1 MGIRRGS
8 FESVSPTTAVAKPVL
23 SSSKRSTFRPDIG
36 RNLRTG
42 ALALDAWSDA
52 FGKMAQTSKAMKGKI
67 DANKQAMYKTAADSD
82 ATTAALENF
91 ESETLSASK
100 QAMNRAAQEKDAA
113 ATAYSNYINAI
124 MDGGMKADSNVESE
138 LRGKLETATKRASMA
153 KTAYDNN
160 VEIHDRLQKAAESSA
175 RRRDV
180 AKGLGLFSN
189 NFDYNK
195 RY

>member
-8 FESVSPTTAVAKPVL
+8 FESTNPTTAVAKPSL

-52 FGKMAQTSKAMKGKI
+52 FGKMAETAKAMKGKLN
-67 DANKQAMYKTAADSD
+67 ANQQAVYRTAKD
-82 ATTAALENF
+82 
-91 ESETLSASK
+91 
-100 QAMNRAAQEKDAA
+100 KDAA
-113 ATAYSNYINAI
+113 VAAYENYLNGVKFHDITPDFDTEKRLKDA
-124 MDGGMKADSNVESE
+124 ADAMT
-138 LRGKLETATKRASMA
+138 RRA
-153 KTAYDNN
+153 
-160 VEIHDRLQKAAESSA
+160 E
-175 RRRDV
+175 V

>member
-8 FESVSPTTAVAKPVL
+8 FESTNPTTAVAKPVL

-52 FGKMAQTSKAMKGKI
+52 FGKMADTAKAVKGK
-67 DANKQAMYKTAADSD
+67 
-82 ATTAALENF
+82 
-91 ESETLSASK
+91 LSANQ
-100 QAMNRAAQEKDAA
+100 QAVYRTAKDKDAA
-113 ATAYSNYINAI
+113 VAAYENYLNGVKFDDIKYDFNTEKRLKDA
-124 MDGGMKADSNVESE
+124 ADAMT
-138 LRGKLETATKRASMA
+138 RRA
-153 KTAYDNN
+153 
-160 VEIHDRLQKAAESSA
+160 E
-175 RRRDV
+175 V